1 MDNDKAIVKER
12 VKTVEKE
19 IHKTNNLLNELTVLE
34 GSLGN
39 IYKDLLSI
47 EELTEENPLASS
59 VFRELL
65 KEQKL
70 IGLYKKLDLNLSK
83 LKQLMQKYEEPSVRS
98 NLFLEN
104 YRNYRSYVF
113 PSRETAANF
122 AEQMFSLFSVTEAV
136 FKPEFIGTIDLD
148 KVSQELKVQRKDAVS
163 LIIPVAKIQE
173 LVRLLDSFGV
183 YKSFKL
189 ETELEKLIWKEN
201 KTLFVESDNAKIK
214 RLDRLCKSL
223 DGNYV
228 DE

>member
-1 MDNDKAIVKER
+1 MDNDKVIVRER
-12 VKTVEKE
+12 VKTIEKE
-19 IHKTNNLLNELTVLE
+19 IHKTNNLLNELTGLE
-34 GSLGN
+34 GSLGS

-70 IGLYKKLDLNLSK
+70 IGLYKRLDLNLTK

-104 YRNYRSYVF
+104 FRNYRSYVF
-113 PSRETAANF
+113 PTVDSAKNF
-122 AEQMFSLFSVTEAV
+122 AEQMFSLFSVTEV
-136 FKPEFIGTIDLD
+136 SFKPEFIGTINLD
-148 KVSQELKVQRKDAVS
+148 QISQELKVQRKDAAS
-163 LIIPVAKIQE
+163 LIIPVAKIAD
-173 LVRLLDSFGV
+173 LIKLLNSIGT

-189 ETELEKLIWKEN
+189 ETGLEKLVWKEH